1 MYLTIEQGKPTGFS
15 NIRLSDSDVEVN
27 DDELYLEGYT
37 VVDGVVSYDANYQV
51 AFDVRLQRD
60 SLLAQSDWTQ
70 VADAPVDKTAWQVYR
85 QALRDISDQA
95 GFPTDIVWPTK
106 P

>member
-1 MYLTIEQGKPTGFS
+1 MYLTIEQGKPSGFS
-15 NIRLSDSDVEVN
+15 NIRLSDDDVEVN
-27 DDELYLEGYT
+27 DNELYLEGYT
-37 VVDGVVSYDANYQV
+37 IVDGVVSYDPHHQV

-60 SLLAQSDWTQ
+60 ALLAKSDWTQ
-70 VADAPVDKTAWQVYR
+70 IGDAPVDKEAWQTYR